1 MSRKGEAMAIGPV
14 ILNGV
19 VSTSQ
24 DYSNVKQN
32 EDNKGM
38 VHQHGFQMQLEKQI
52 DIRHTRV
59 VENEQMRKEER
70 KFDAREKGDNQYTG
84 DGGKKRKREE
94 NANGKV
100 IVKGKTSFDM
110 KI

>member
-1 MSRKGEAMAIGPV
+1 MAIGPV

-19 VSTSQ
+19 VTASQ

-32 EDNKGM
+32 EDNKAM
-38 VHQHGFQMQLEKQI
+38 VQQQGFHVQLEKQI

-70 KFDAREKGDNQYTG
+70 KFDAREKGSNEYTG
-84 DGGKKRKREE
+84 DGGKKKKRGE

-100 IVKGKTSFDM
+100 IVKGQSSFDM

>member
-1 MSRKGEAMAIGPV
+1 MAIGPV

-24 DYSNVKQN
+24 DYSNIKQN
-32 EDNKGM
+32 EDNKAM
-38 VHQHGFQMQLEKQI
+38 IQQQGFQVQLEKQM

-59 VENEQMRKEER
+59 VQNEQMRKEER
-70 KFDAREKGDNQYTG
+70 KFDAREKGDNEYSG
-84 DGGKKRKREE
+84 DGGSKRKRGE
-94 NANGKV
+94 NVNGKV
-100 IVKGKTSFDM
+100 IVKGQTSFDM

>member
-1 MSRKGEAMAIGPV
+1 MAIGPV

-24 DYSNVKQN
+24 DYSNIKQN
-32 EDNKGM
+32 EDNKAM
-38 VHQHGFQMQLEKQI
+38 IHQQSFQVQFEKQI

-59 VENEQMRKEER
+59 VQNEQMRKEER
-70 KFDAREKGDNQYTG
+70 KFDAREKGDNEYTG
-84 DGGKKRKREE
+84 DGGTKRKREE
-94 NANGKV
+94 NVNGKV
-100 IVKGKTSFDM
+100 IVKGHASFDM